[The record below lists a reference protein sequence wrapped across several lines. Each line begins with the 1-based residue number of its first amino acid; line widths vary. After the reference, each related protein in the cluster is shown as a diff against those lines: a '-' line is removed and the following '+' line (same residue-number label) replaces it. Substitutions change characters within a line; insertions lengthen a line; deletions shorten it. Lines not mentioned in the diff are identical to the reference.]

1 VASQEHYS
9 GGMRA
14 GAGEKSAEAV
24 SW

>member
-1 VASQEHYS
+1 VASQEHYI